1 MSGAANSSGGSAEAG
16 GIQQD
21 PEGAALLGRDGVLV
35 LLVRDPTSLYVY
47 WAFGEA
53 PPAVA
58 DHAWALRLYDVTTLN
73 PAAAIEYA
81 CPAGLSAG
89 QLTDVSAERR
99 YRAELGFYDR
109 TEAWRSLLCSNAIH
123 TPPAVPTDWVDDR
136 FVTIA
141 WGTDLSRVVPLAL
154 PAPPPAVSGARSPV
168 ASGRAGALVR
178 KPLPGM
184 TTPARAETATDR
196 HSDAGPATDAPT
208 ASQSTP
214 PAVDVRPDGAGLDA
228 DARAALGPGEPGTLG
243 ALLAGRLRLRRRHE
257 LLTLPAF
264 APLAAPVTGGSTAC
278 GAAPAVGATP
288 GG

>member
-35 LLVRDPTSLYVY
+35 LLVRDPTSLYAY
-47 WAFGEA
+47 WAFGDA
-53 PPAVA
+53 PPAAA
-58 DHAWALRLYDVTTLN
+58 DQSWAVRLYDLTTLN

-89 QLTDVSAERR
+89 QLTDVSPERR
-99 YRAELGFYDR
+99 YRAELGFYDQ
-109 TEAWRSLLCSNAIH
+109 TEAWRPLLRSNALM
-123 TPPAVPTDWVDDR
+123 TPPASPTDWIDDR
-136 FVTIA
+136 FATIA
-141 WGTDLSRVVPLAL
+141 WETDLSRVVPLAL
-154 PAPPPAVSGARSPV
+154 PTPAPPVSAAPAPGPARREGTLP
-168 ASGRAGALVR
+168 R

-184 TTPARAETATDR
+184 MTTARAETATDR
-196 HSDAGPATDAPT
+196 HADAGPATDAAT

-214 PAVDVRPDGAGLDA
+214 PAVDVRADGAGLDA
-228 DARAALGPGEPGTLG
+228 GARAALAPGEPGTLG

-257 LLTLPAF
+257 LLPLPAF
-264 APLAAPVTGGSTAC
+264 APLAAPVTSGSTAC